1 MQSESLKDLATKLRL
16 VRVLGVEDRVKFM
29 LGGVVLFDS
38 KNGDPRDDKVLV
50 EVMREAAVTN
60 SQSDSD
66 DEDNTGV

>member
-1 MQSESLKDLATKLRL
+1 M
-16 VRVLGVEDRVKFM
+16 LGVEDRVKFM